1 MKKNPSPRP
10 LPHGTRSNPRIP
22 VLVPLLA
29 LTCFILAGLPA
40 AGQSCMSPPSG
51 LVSWWSGDFCWPED
65 IRGPNNGT
73 YSGFPVCSIYWKVG
87 GGALHFNQDNPD
99 YVTVPHDV
107 SLDFGTG
114 GFSLDAWIR
123 TDDSYG
129 TLVAKGEPGDPGF
142 LWFLD
147 NGRLGFSMCTSTL
160 CTVPLL
166 SSGFVD
172 DLDWHLVAVTV
183 DRQLSGGTD
192 TTITLYIDG
201 VADGSLNLTL
211 TGSPDSTEPLIM
223 GGNAP
228 FLDHDFYDGQID
240 ELELFGRALTA
251 SEVADLYDA
260 DSDGKCRENCATPPS
275 DMVLW
280 LPFNETS
287 GTTSHDIA
295 QNLDGT
301 QINGPTP
308 NVGRVGGALHFDGSD
323 DRVDVPDDP
332 SFDFS
337 SGRFSVDFWI
347 HPDLDEDGGT
357 VVKKGQ
363 TGAHPF
369 NLTTQ
374 GFHIYYNHGH
384 FLGYFSS
391 STGAYINDLSPNFTH
406 HAWQGEWTFV
416 VITVDIPGGQI
427 RLYIDGVLAKTTPV
441 PSYLSNDLTN
451 AEPLHIAGQAAA
463 GATRSF
469 DGRLD
474 ELEFFD
480 RVLTAAEVTELYE
493 AGSAGKCT
501 DDIGLPWDRAF
512 CSGQKSV
519 KVNAQV
525 CNQSAQPQTYELN
538 MAPLPASTPGCT
550 IDGPT
555 SFTYLGPPIQTLPP
569 AATITVPAGTCLGL
583 PVRIGRPAGM
593 SSAYQIG
600 CYEAT
605 LRNTSTGFVQ
615 RTHGSVQD
623 RRDLCAVIG
632 DPWRDGFLPFLE
644 GDSELVNF
652 ELTNTT
658 EEPRQIDFSIT
669 AYSTDMESRSTSLQL
684 GGQEPGT
691 PVAGSIFLGPGEGTE
706 IPLEVR
712 AVDSL
717 PFGFQDIVL
726 STSSE
731 ENPENEVPLISI
743 GVYRDPNHTGERGPK
758 GLAPRKAPRTE
769 SRR

>member
-1 MKKNPSPRP
+1 MTRSPR
-10 LPHGTRSNPRIP
+10 TRLQASIPQPRP
-22 VLVPLLA
+22 WTAALAALLTLA
-29 LTCFILAGLPA
+29 CFALAGLPA
-40 AGQSCMSPPSG
+40 AAQSCISPPSG
-51 LVSWWSGDFCWPED
+51 LVSWWSGDLCWPED
-65 IRGPNNGT
+65 IRGPNNGFYT
-73 YSGFPVCSIYWKVG
+73 GFPVCSIYWKVG
-87 GGALHFNQDNPD
+87 GGALSFDQDNPD

-114 GFSLDAWIR
+114 SFSLDAWIR
-123 TDDSYG
+123 TADADG

-142 LWFLD
+142 VWFLD
-147 NGRLGFSMCTSTL
+147 SGRLGFAMCTSDL
-160 CTVPLL
+160 CTVPLY

-172 DLDWHLVAVTV
+172 DENWHLVAVTV
-183 DRQLSGGTD
+183 DRQLPGGTD

-201 VADGSLNLTL
+201 VADGSLNVTL
-211 TGSPDSTEPLIM
+211 TGSPDSSEPLIM
-223 GGNAP
+223 GANAP
-228 FLDHDFYDGQID
+228 FLGADFFDGQID
-240 ELELFGRALTA
+240 ELELFNRTLTA
-251 SEVADLYDA
+251 SEVADLFDA
-260 DSDGKCRENCATPPS
+260 DSDGKCRENCATPPN

-287 GTTSHDIA
+287 GTISNDIV

-308 NVGRVGGALHFDGSD
+308 DAGRVGGSLRFDGTD

-337 SGRFSVDFWI
+337 GGRFSVDFWI
-347 HPDLDEDGGT
+347 HPDLDEDRGT

-363 TGAHPF
+363 TGASPL
-369 NLTTQ
+369 NLITQ

-384 FLGYFSS
+384 FLGHFVST
-391 STGAYINDLSPNFTH
+391 TGAYINDLSPTFTH
-406 HAWQGEWTFV
+406 HAWPEVWTFV
-416 VITVDIPGGQI
+416 VITVDIPARRIHLYVDGELAQI
-427 RLYIDGVLAKTTPV
+427 TPI
-441 PSYLSNDLTN
+441 PSYLSTDLTN
-451 AEPLHIAGQAAA
+451 AEPLQIAGQSIA
-463 GATRSF
+463 GTDRAF

-480 RVLTAAEVTELYE
+480 RVLTSAEVLELYE

-501 DDIGLPWDRAF
+501 DDIGLPWDKPF

-519 KVNAQV
+519 NVSTQV

-555 SFTYLGPPIQTLPP
+555 DFTYLGPPAQSLPP
-569 AATITVPAGTCLGL
+569 AVTITVPAGTCISV
-583 PVRIGRPAGM
+583 PIRIRRPTDMNGV
-593 SSAYQIG
+593 YQIG

-605 LRNTSTGFVQ
+605 LRNTSTGLVQ

-632 DPWRDGFLPFLE
+632 DPWTDGVLPFSEDLAE
-644 GDSELVNF
+644 GVRF
-652 ELTNTT
+652 EVTNTT
-658 EEPRQIDFSIT
+658 QESRQIDFTIT
-669 AYSTDMESRSTSLQL
+669 AYSVGMEDLSSSLQL

-691 PVAGSIFLGPGEGTE
+691 PVVGTILLSPGETTE
-706 IPLEVR
+706 IPLEIQ
-712 AVDSL
+712 AVGSL

-726 STSSE
+726 YTSSE
-731 ENPENEVPLISI
+731 ESQESEVPLTSI
-743 GVYRDPNHTGERGPK
+743 TVYREPGHTGEENQEGDKPRG
-758 GLAPRKAPRTE
+758 E
-769 SRR
+769 SRQ